1 MKKIEKKTM
10 GHNSGT
16 TKQTHKTAEGP
27 EGYQPLTWGPLNRG
41 ALEKQKRMLILL
53 HSCNVVVVVVVGTNT
68 EIYRNMIKQLKTW
81 KLPES
86 RHF

>member
-1 MKKIEKKTM
+1 M
-10 GHNSGT
+10 GRNSGT
-16 TKQTHKTAEGP
+16 TTQTHRTAEGP

-53 HSCNVVVVVVVGTNT
+53 HSCNVVVVVVVVGTNT